1 MSCRFWVTRSKT
13 QSKPIPGLW
22 PAPGRAQWLLRPPGG
37 GLEALGKVGGDRP
50 LLLLVITIELLSRVS
65 RYHKIADRLFKKT
78 VLG

>member
-1 MSCRFWVTRSKT
+1 MV
-13 QSKPIPGLW
+13 
-22 PAPGRAQWLLRPPGG
+22 AQASWGG

-50 LLLLVITIELLSRVS
+50 LLLLVITIKLLSRIS